1 MQENVKNLSS
11 IKDSEAYK
19 RTLEGMQLELYVVLS
34 AHGYES
40 LGAKQAAN
48 VKQIVTQMND
58 AIERDQANA
67 SITKIDIDKLIT
79 DKRWKKELS

>member
-1 MQENVKNLSS
+1 M
-11 IKDSEAYK
+11 
-19 RTLEGMQLELYVVLS
+19 VLS

-58 AIERDQANA
+58 AIEQDQANA